1 MKKVESLRAQ
11 IISQKGRSVQL
22 ELIDELDIGEAV
34 KRRYN
39 GKYYAVLDI
48 YDPDSV
54 TDLQRKHYYALIG
67 DYSEYTGVPLD
78 ASDAYF
84 KYQFMIENDLD
95 EFPSVGRGRMDKT
108 TASVL
113 LEYLITYFI
122 HHDVPFRKQQFYLT
136 TDASKMNFSL
146 IMKRMCNVCGKPQ
159 SDIHH
164 ATNLVGIGNK
174 RANHNHV
181 DSTYLCLC
189 REHHISAHSMGL
201 EEFCQRHHLKPIK
214 LTEENLKEI
223 GVM

>member
-11 IISQKGRSVQL
+11 IVSQKGQSVRL
-22 ELIDELDIGEAV
+22 ELIDQLDIGEAI

-48 YDPDSV
+48 FDPDTIS
-54 TDLQRKHYYALIG
+54 DLQRNHYYALIG
-67 DYSEYTGVPLD
+67 DYAEYTGVPLD
-78 ASDAYF
+78 AADAYF
-84 KYQFMIENDLD
+84 KYQFMIEMDLD
-95 EFPSVGRGRMDKT
+95 EFPSVGRGRIDKT

-136 TDASKMNFSL
+136 TDASKMIFAL
-146 IMKRMCNVCGKPQ
+146 TMKRLCVVCGKSN

-164 ATNLVGIGNK
+164 VDAIGAGAK
-174 RANHNHV
+174 RKTHDHSKH
-181 DSTYLCLC
+181 DFLSLC
-189 REHHISAHSMGL
+189 REHHNESHNIGQKTFMGKYY
-201 EEFCQRHHLKPIK
+201 LKPIK
-214 LTEENLKEI
+214 LNTNQLKQL

>member
-22 ELIDELDIGEAV
+22 ELIDELDIGEAI

-48 YDPDSV
+48 YDPDSI

-67 DYSEYTGVPLD
+67 DYAEYTGVPLD
-78 ASDAYF
+78 AADAYF
-84 KYQFMIENDLD
+84 KYQFMIELDLD
-95 EFPSVGRGRMDKT
+95 ELPSVGRGRMDKT

-136 TDASKMNFSL
+136 TDASKMIFAL
-146 IMKRMCNVCGKPQ
+146 TMKRLCVVCGRPR

-164 ATNLVGIGNK
+164 VDAIGMGAN
-174 RANHNHV
+174 RINHNH
-181 DSTYLCLC
+181 SQHEFLALC
-189 REHHISAHSMGL
+189 REHHGESHTLGQQSFMSKYHI
-201 EEFCQRHHLKPIK
+201 KPIK
-214 LTEENLKEI
+214 LSQDNLKQL
-223 GVM
+223 GVI